1 MTDPTVTTP
10 RRGHRNARRLLAT
23 AAIAAGL
30 AVGTACS
37 APSEDTASASDAL
50 AALDEDTRT
59 HVEFEAAWQCDLTRF
74 AFDDLAE
81 IETMRAEQ
89 LEAYGLTEEAH
100 AEFVARLDAEPDLAE
115 IVSEISGDCAGTDID
130 LEGPVEL

>member
-1 MTDPTVTTP
+1 MTPRTVTT
-10 RRGHRNARRLLAT
+10 RRQGHARRLVAT

-30 AVGTACS
+30 ATGAACS

-50 AALDEDTRT
+50 AALDEETRT

-81 IETMRAEQ
+81 IETMRTEQ
-89 LEAYGLTEEAH
+89 LEAYGLTEQAH
-100 AEFVARLDAEPDLAE
+100 ADFVARLDAEPDLAE